1 MPYEKEFAGSTGLKI
16 LLKDQKLKEMLKI
29 SQFIKTDTEFDRIDE
44 YTIEPQK
51 LDTDRLKRAI
61 VIDGSK
67 IEVPFVEGSLA
78 SLSIFNINQC
88 VVDLKN
94 VQTYLRTPF
103 PHPSLFD
110 SIKEHLNVLFFTPLK
125 GMETEQYNE
134 AEFFRYVLYENIK
147 QMKNPIVEWLI
158 NNGYS
163 IKEEETVF
171 DTYVQLAEKGQ
182 GSIRGIPCPCPV
194 CRKSGRGVEYKNF
207 YNRDFD
213 ELRVQTECKCTYDP
227 KPLFITDLLGF
238 HALLTNENG
247 YEALTTQIMLVMEKL
262 LLINT
267 LKILKINGLKDLI
280 NDTVFITDGTLGFFS
295 HASWLTAPVVSEIA
309 DIKIENN
316 LLLFSIEKSGQ
327 FLNHLKKVNENYNLQ
342 YAAYKGWGYSE
353 NKFNDPTL
361 KNGMLFFLD
370 EEYIKTYIKN
380 FDEAGGFYGEKNYF
394 GKKVFYKNKNGGL
407 FVINLAF
414 EDENDKY
421 LFNGRNT
428 DERRSTVKRIED
440 ISMILDNFSSQEFAN
455 AISLLSMANEGAAI
469 SSSYISK
476 QLVATFVSSILNDNT
491 EQNEDNIKEEKIKS
505 KIEETKEFETDGFT
519 QEFENLDDTSFF
531 D

>member
-44 YTIEPQK
+44 YIVETQK
-51 LDTDRLKRAI
+51 LDTDRLKRAF

-88 VVDLKN
+88 VIDLKN
-94 VQTYLRTPF
+94 VQTYLKTPF
-103 PHPSLFD
+103 PHPSMFD

-134 AEFFRYVLYENIK
+134 AEFFRYVIYEHIR
-147 QMKNPIVEWLI
+147 QMKNPMVDWLI
-158 NNGYS
+158 KNGYS
-163 IKEEETVF
+163 IQTEESVF

-182 GSIRGIPCPCPV
+182 NAIRGIPCPCPV
-194 CRKSGRGVEYKNF
+194 CRKSGRSVEYKNF
-207 YNRDFD
+207 YDKDFD
-213 ELRVQTECKCTYDP
+213 ELKIQTECKCNYDP

-247 YEALTTQIMLVMEKL
+247 YEALTTQVMLIMEKL

-267 LKILKINGLKDLI
+267 LKLLKINGLIDLI
-280 NDTVFITDGTLGFFS
+280 NESAFIVDGTLGFFS
-295 HASWLTAPVVSEIA
+295 HANWLTAPVLSEIA
-309 DIKIENN
+309 DIKAESN

-342 YAAYKGWGYSE
+342 YASYKEWGYAE
-353 NKFNDPTL
+353 NKFDDPTL

-414 EDENDKY
+414 EDENDKISY
-421 LFNGRNT
+421 DGRNT
-428 DERRSTVKRIED
+428 DERRVLIKRIED
-440 ISMILDNFSSQEFAN
+440 LAMILDNFSSQEFAN

-469 SSSYISK
+469 SSSYMSK
-476 QLVATFVSSILNDNT
+476 QLVNTFVASILND
-491 EQNEDNIKEEKIKS
+491 DNKKEKSEENNNKKEEPIKEFGNEGF
-505 KIEETKEFETDGFT
+505 TKEFE
-519 QEFENLDDTSFF
+519 NLSDQSFF

>member
-29 SQFIKTDTEFDRIDE
+29 SQFIKTDTEFDRIDDFV
-44 YTIEPQK
+44 IPPQK
-51 LDTDRLKRAI
+51 MNTEKVKRAF

-94 VQTYLRTPF
+94 VQEYLKTPF

-110 SIKEHLNVLFFTPLK
+110 KIKEHLNVLFFTPLK
-125 GMETEQYNE
+125 GMETEQFNE
-134 AEFFRYVLYENIK
+134 AEFFRYVMYEHIK
-147 QMKNPIVEWLI
+147 QMKNPVVDWLI

-163 IKEEETVF
+163 IQEEETVF
-171 DTYVQLAEKGQ
+171 DTYVRLAQKGQ
-182 GSIRGIPCPCPV
+182 HSIRGISCPCPV
-194 CRKSGRGVEYKNF
+194 CRKSGRAVEYKNF
-207 YNRDFD
+207 YDKDTD
-213 ELRVQTECKCTYDP
+213 EFRVQTECKCAYDP

-267 LKILKINGLKDLI
+267 LRILKINGLKDLI
-280 NDTVFITDGTLGFFS
+280 NESVFIVDGTLGFFS
-295 HASWLTAPVVSEIA
+295 HASWLTAPVVSEVA
-309 DIKIENN
+309 DIKAETD

-327 FLNHLKKVNENYNLQ
+327 FLNNFKKVNENYNLQ
-342 YAAYKGWGYSE
+342 YSSYKNWGYAE
-353 NKFNDPTL
+353 NKFDDPTL

-370 EEYIKTYIKN
+370 EEYIKTYVKN

-414 EDENDKY
+414 EDENDKVLY
-421 LFNGRNT
+421 DGRNT
-428 DERRSTVKRIED
+428 DERRAMVKRIED
-440 ISMILDNFSSQEFAN
+440 VAMILDNFASQEFAN

-469 SSSYISK
+469 SSSYMSK
-476 QLVATFVSSILNDNT
+476 QLVNTFVSSILSD
-491 EQNEDNIKEEKIKS
+491 EEDEPESKEKEVKKP
-505 KIEETKEFETDGFT
+505 KDEPLKEFGTEGFT
-519 QEFENLDDTSFF
+519 QAFEGLDDTSFF
-531 D
+531 E